1 MRLSGHIWAV
11 ATASGSTVPLCP
23 WRGASLSFQLHASP
37 RLQLR
42 SPDPT
47 RTPAAPSSSDFWR
60 PEGQENLPTQ
70 GTSKTPSAAKGW
82 LGICVEGTS
91 LEGPGDQEPC
101 DGQAVTQHCHA
112 RVSRLLMAFQGPF
125 AEAGA
130 DCVKRG
136 PGRWEGGSGWAVRC
150 PALPPLWD
158 FPVGLWGM
166 PGRAC
171 GRRGLFSVRMHLEC
185 VCGSVHT
192 RLRVHVYECDT
203 RAGSLPGSAPAGR
216 WGPALCMC
224 LVCAHTFGCG
234 CV

>member
-11 ATASGSTVPLCP
+11 ATASGSTIPPCP
-23 WRGASLSFQLHASP
+23 PRGASLSFQLHASP

-47 RTPAAPSSSDFWR
+47 RTPAAPCSSDFWR

-70 GTSKTPSAAKGW
+70 GASKTPSAAKGW

-91 LEGPGDQEPC
+91 LEGPGAQKPC
-101 DGQAVTQHCHA
+101 NGQAVTQHCHA

-136 PGRWEGGSGWAVRC
+136 PGRREGGSGWAVRC
-150 PALPPLWD
+150 PALPRWPCGTFLWVCGEC
-158 FPVGLWGM
+158 PAGLVGVGGCSLCVCTWSVSVGL
-166 PGRAC
+166 C
-171 GRRGLFSVRMHLEC
+171 TQ
-185 VCGSVHT
+185 GSV
-192 RLRVHVYECDT
+192 
-203 RAGSLPGSAPAGR
+203 
-216 WGPALCMC
+216 CMC
-224 LVCAHTFGCG
+224 MSLTLG
-234 CV
+234 